1 MVLKKERAK
10 EEIKSQEEKKSFTIR
25 EMEIFDLAQVYQ
37 LGEIC
42 FRADL
47 WPMLY
52 RGWDEYEVTT
62 MFNTDGDYCLVAE
75 NDNYVKG
82 VSPDEDRIVGFV
94 LGTVMSKPGTA
105 WSYGYVVWICAHPTW
120 QREGVAGKLIDKV
133 VEAFVEN
140 EGVRIIM
147 ADTDPSNE
155 RAVKFFKK
163 KGFDQEHQHVFL
175 TSNIE
180 NNPLYSLLIHKS
192 RAQALEERYLK
203 KIRRLAVGSSGLASL
218 KNTKRKEVNNKKTKM
233 VKAKAPG
240 PKPKSKEKSKK
251 KTKKKSK
258 K

>member
-1 MVLKKERAK
+1 MVIKKEKTK
-10 EEIKSQEEKKSFTIR
+10 EEPKLPEVKKSFSIR
-25 EMEIFDLAQVYQ
+25 EMEIYDIAEVYQ

-75 NDNYVKG
+75 NDDFVRG
-82 VSPDEDRIVGFV
+82 VSPDEERIVGFV

-105 WSYGYVVWICAHPTW
+105 WSYGYIVWICALPGW

-133 VEAFVEN
+133 VEAFVES

-180 NNPLYSLLIHKS
+180 NNPLYSHLIHKS
-192 RAQALEERYLK
+192 RAQALEEQYLK
-203 KIRRLAVGSSGLASL
+203 KIRRLAVGSSGLASI
-218 KNTKRKEVNNKKTKM
+218 KNSKRKNVNKKNE
-233 VKAKAPG
+233 
-240 PKPKSKEKSKK
+240 KSSKK
-251 KTKKKSK
+251 KTKK
-258 K
+258 

>member
-1 MVLKKERAK
+1 MVIKKEKIK
-10 EEIKSQEEKKSFTIR
+10 EEPKLPEVKKSFTIR
-25 EMEIFDLAQVYQ
+25 EMEIYDIAEVYQ

-75 NDNYVKG
+75 NDDFVRG
-82 VSPDEDRIVGFV
+82 VSPDEERIVGFV

-105 WSYGYVVWICAHPTW
+105 WSYGYIVWICALPGW

-147 ADTDPSNE
+147 ADTDPSND

-180 NNPLYSLLIHKS
+180 NNPLYSHLIHKS
-192 RAQALEERYLK
+192 RAQALEEQYLK
-203 KIRRLAVGSSGLASL
+203 KIRRLAVGSSGLASI
-218 KNTKRKEVNNKKTKM
+218 KNSKRKNVNKKIEK
-233 VKAKAPG
+233 KKN
-240 PKPKSKEKSKK
+240 EKSAKK
-251 KTKKKSK
+251 KTKK
-258 K
+258 

>member
-1 MVLKKERAK
+1 MINKKERSK
-10 EEIKSQEEKKSFTIR
+10 EAAVRPEPKKSFSIR
-25 EMEIFDLAQVYQ
+25 EMEISDLAAVYQ

-75 NDNYVKG
+75 NDDFEKG
-82 VSPDEDRIVGFV
+82 STSEDERIVGFV

-105 WSYGYVVWICAHPTW
+105 WSYGYIVWICAHPEW
-120 QREGVAGKLIDKV
+120 QREGVAGKLMDRV

-147 ADTDPSNE
+147 ADTDPSND
-155 RAVKFFKK
+155 RAVKFFKR
-163 KGFDQEHQHVFL
+163 KGFLQEHQHVFL

-180 NNPLYSLLIHKS
+180 NNELYSHLLHKS
-192 RAQALEERYLK
+192 RAQALEEQYLK

-218 KNTKRKEVNNKKTKM
+218 KNAQRKN
-233 VKAKAPG
+233 A
-240 PKPKSKEKSKK
+240 
-251 KTKKKSK
+251 TKKKEKAATAKKKKAKPSK
-258 K
+258 A

>member
-1 MVLKKERAK
+1 MVVKKERIK
-10 EEIKSQEEKKSFTIR
+10 ELPRTLDDKRSFTIR
-25 EMEIFDLAQVYQ
+25 EMEISDIAEVYQ

-62 MFNTDGDYCLVAE
+62 MFNTDGEYCLVAE
-75 NDNYVKG
+75 NDDFEKG
-82 VSPDEDRIVGFV
+82 VTPEDERIVGFV

-105 WSYGYVVWICAHPTW
+105 WSYGYIVWICAHPGW
-120 QREGVAGKLIDKV
+120 QREGVAGKLIDKA
-133 VEAFVEN
+133 VEAFVQN

-180 NNPLYSLLIHKS
+180 NNDFYSHLIHKS
-192 RAQALEERYLK
+192 RAQALEEQYLR
-203 KIRRLAVGSSGLASL
+203 KIRRLAVGSSGLASI
-218 KNTKRKEVNNKKTKM
+218 KNSKRKDINKRKE
-233 VKAKAPG
+233 KAK
-240 PKPKSKEKSKK
+240 EKK
-251 KTKKKSK
+251 KKKKK

>member
-1 MVLKKERAK
+1 MISKKE
-10 EEIKSQEEKKSFTIR
+10 KSAPDTNKTHEEKKSFSIR
-25 EMEIFDLAQVYQ
+25 QMEIKDLAMVYQ

-75 NDNYVKG
+75 NDDYVRG
-82 VSPDEDRIVGFV
+82 FTPDDEKIVGFV

-105 WSYGYVVWICAHPTW
+105 WSYGYIVWICAHPAW
-120 QREGVAGKLIDKV
+120 QREGVAGKLLDKA

-175 TSNIE
+175 TSNVE
-180 NNPLYSLLIHKS
+180 NNLLYSHLIHKS
-192 RAQALEERYLK
+192 RAQALEEQYLK
-203 KIRRLAVGSSGLASL
+203 KIRRLAVGSSGLASI
-218 KNTKRKEVNNKKTKM
+218 KNTKRKDINKKKEN
-233 VKAKAPG
+233 VKKD
-240 PKPKSKEKSKK
+240 SQKK
-251 KTKKKSK
+251 KKR
-258 K
+258 

>member
-1 MVLKKERAK
+1 MASKKEKTK
-10 EEIKSQEEKKSFTIR
+10 EELKVEEKRSFSIR
-25 EMEIFDLAQVYQ
+25 EMEIYDLAEVYQ

-75 NDNYVKG
+75 NDDFEKG
-82 VSPDEDRIVGFV
+82 VTPEEERIVGFV

-105 WSYGYVVWICAHPTW
+105 WSYGYIVWICAHPAW
-120 QREGVAGKLIDKV
+120 QREGVAGKLLDKA

-163 KGFDQEHQHVFL
+163 RGFDQEHQHVFL

-180 NNPLYSLLIHKS
+180 NNDLYSHLIHKS
-192 RAQALEERYLK
+192 RAQALEEQYLR
-203 KIRRLAVGSSGLASL
+203 KIRRLAVGSSALTSI
-218 KNTKRKEVNNKKTKM
+218 KNNKRKDINNKN
-233 VKAKAPG
+233 AKG
-240 PKPKSKEKSKK
+240 KSKSNMKK
-251 KTKKKSK
+251 AGGKK
-258 K
+258 

>member
-1 MVLKKERAK
+1 MATKKTK
-10 EEIKSQEEKKSFTIR
+10 EESKQTEPKKSFSIR
-25 EMEIFDLAQVYQ
+25 EMEIYDLAEVYQ

-75 NDNYVKG
+75 NDNFVKG
-82 VSPDEDRIVGFV
+82 VTPEEERIVGFV

-105 WSYGYVVWICAHPTW
+105 WSYGYIVWICALPAW

-180 NNPLYSLLIHKS
+180 NNPLYSSLLHKS
-192 RAQALEERYLK
+192 RAQALEEQYLK
-203 KIRRLAVGSSGLASL
+203 KIRRLAVGSSGLASI
-218 KNTKRKEVNNKKTKM
+218 KNTKRKNV
-233 VKAKAPG
+233 
-240 PKPKSKEKSKK
+240 
-251 KTKKKSK
+251 KKKSEKEAK
-258 K
+258 KKNRK

>member
-1 MVLKKERAK
+1 MSSKEKREKDKEREKEDLK
-10 EEIKSQEEKKSFTIR
+10 EEKRFFDGKRSFSIR
-25 EMEIFDLAQVYQ
+25 ELEIQDLAEVYN
-37 LGEIC
+37 LGETC

-75 NDNYVKG
+75 NDEFEKG
-82 VSPDEDRIVGFV
+82 IDPDDERIVGFV

-105 WSYGYVVWICAHPTW
+105 WSYGYIVWLCAHPNW
-120 QREGVAGKLIDKV
+120 QREGVASKLIDKV

-163 KGFDQEHQHVFL
+163 KGFDQERQHVFL

-180 NNPLYSLLIHKS
+180 NNPLYSNLLHKS
-192 RAQALEERYLK
+192 RAQALEEQYLK
-203 KIRRLAVGSSGLASL
+203 KIRRLAVGSSGLAAV
-218 KNTKRKEVNNKKTKM
+218 KNQKRKNVNSKKNAQT
-233 VKAKAPG
+233 AKQ
-240 PKPKSKEKSKK
+240 KKSKK
-251 KTKKKSK
+251 KKKK
-258 K
+258 

>member
-1 MVLKKERAK
+1 MASKREKTK
-10 EEIKSQEEKKSFTIR
+10 EEVKDAEDKPSFSIR
-25 EMEIFDLAQVYQ
+25 EMEIYDIAEVYQ

-62 MFNTDGDYCLVAE
+62 MFNTDGEYCLVAE
-75 NDNYVKG
+75 NDNFVKG
-82 VSPDEDRIVGFV
+82 VTPEEERIVGFV

-105 WSYGYVVWICAHPTW
+105 WSYGYIVWICAHPNW
-120 QREGVAGKLIDKV
+120 QREGVAGKLLDKA

-163 KGFDQEHQHVFL
+163 RGFDQEHQHVFL

-180 NNPLYSLLIHKS
+180 NNALYSHLIHKS
-192 RAQALEERYLK
+192 RAQALEEQYLR
-203 KIRRLAVGSSGLASL
+203 KIRRLAVGSSGLVSI
-218 KNTKRKEVNNKKTKM
+218 KNTKRKDI
-233 VKAKAPG
+233 
-240 PKPKSKEKSKK
+240 KK
-251 KTKKKSK
+251 KAIAKKKKDK
-258 K
+258 KKKK

>member
-1 MVLKKERAK
+1 MVVKKEKLK
-10 EEIKSQEEKKSFTIR
+10 EETKTQEGKGSFTIR
-25 EMEIFDLAQVYQ
+25 EMEISDLAEVYQ

-75 NDNYVKG
+75 NDDFEKG
-82 VSPDEDRIVGFV
+82 VTPDEERIVGFV

-105 WSYGYVVWICAHPTW
+105 WSYGYIVWICAHPEW
-120 QREGVAGKLIDKV
+120 QREGVAGKLIDKA

-180 NNPLYSLLIHKS
+180 NNDLYSHLIHKS
-192 RAQALEERYLK
+192 RAQALEEQYLR
-203 KIRRLAVGSSGLASL
+203 KIRRLAVGSSGLASI
-218 KNTKRKEVNNKKTKM
+218 KNNKRKDINKK
-233 VKAKAPG
+233 KASSA
-240 PKPKSKEKSKK
+240 KK
-251 KTKKKSK
+251 KKKKNK

>member
-1 MVLKKERAK
+1 MAVKKERPK
-10 EEIKSQEEKKSFTIR
+10 EETKDEKRSFTIR
-25 EMEIFDLAQVYQ
+25 EMEIYDIAQVYQ

-75 NDNYVKG
+75 NDDYVQG
-82 VSPDEDRIVGFV
+82 VSPDEDRIAGFV

-105 WSYGYVVWICAHPTW
+105 WSYGYIVWICAHPTW

-180 NNPLYSLLIHKS
+180 NNDLYSHLIHKS
-192 RAQALEERYLK
+192 RAQALEEQYLR
-203 KIRRLAVGSSGLASL
+203 KIRRLAVGSSGLASI
-218 KNTKRKEVNNKKTKM
+218 KNNKRKDVNKK
-233 VKAKAPG
+233 KAK
-240 PKPKSKEKSKK
+240 KK
-251 KTKKKSK
+251 KKKV
-258 K
+258 

>member
-1 MVLKKERAK
+1 MVIKKEKIK
-10 EEIKSQEEKKSFTIR
+10 EEPKLPEVKKSFSIR
-25 EMEIFDLAQVYQ
+25 EMEIYDIAEVYQ

-75 NDNYVKG
+75 NDDFVRG
-82 VSPDEDRIVGFV
+82 VSPDEERIVGFV

-105 WSYGYVVWICAHPTW
+105 WSYGYIVWICALPGW

-133 VEAFVEN
+133 VEAFVES

-180 NNPLYSLLIHKS
+180 NNPLYSHLIHKS
-192 RAQALEERYLK
+192 RAQALEEQYLK
-203 KIRRLAVGSSGLASL
+203 KIRRLAVGSSGLASI
-218 KNTKRKEVNNKKTKM
+218 KNSKRKNVNKKNEK
-233 VKAKAPG
+233 KKNE
-240 PKPKSKEKSKK
+240 KSSKK
-251 KTKKKSK
+251 KAKK
-258 K
+258 